1 MTLIETVSAGYAA
14 CGVSAGS
21 RIGIALSGG
30 ADSVALL
37 AASVRL
43 GFEVV
48 PLHCNFHLRGA
59 ESDRDERFVRSL
71 CARLGLADRLHL
83 TDFDVDAQMRATG
96 ESVEMACRT
105 LRYRWFEERAG
116 ALGLTAVAV
125 GHHADDDAET
135 FVLNLMRGTGLRGLA
150 GMPRSRD
157 LFVRPMIGCTRAE
170 VLDFLSAE
178 GLDYVTDS
186 TNLADEYMRN
196 RVRHAVLPAMELANP
211 NAHRGVASTIR
222 NLRSDLAL
230 LDALVAR
237 RAEALTKP
245 DGSID
250 LDALSED
257 GKMAPDLLFQILR
270 QRGAAGVTH
279 RMAEEIVA
287 ARGHSGASF
296 RLGESML
303 LAIDRGRLHFVGPP
317 LREDDDSVAVF
328 SLAELVGGEV
338 RCLLPLSAELVPA
351 SEFRPDRTARTLW
364 LSERILES
372 GKEMTLRRWRR
383 GDRMVPFG
391 MRGSRLLSDIFSDA
405 RIPVHEKRRLW
416 VLEHG
421 GVILWVPGLRASA
434 HFAVTSADRQVIR
447 MTMVSKIV

>member
-1 MTLIETVSAGYAA
+1 MTLTETVSAGYAA

-71 CARLGLADRLHL
+71 CARLGLADWLHL
-83 TDFDVDAQMRATG
+83 TDFDVYAQMCATG

-105 LRYRWFEERAG
+105 LRYRWFEELAG

-170 VLDFLSAE
+170 VLDFLSTE

-196 RVRHAVLPAMELANP
+196 RVRHAV
-211 NAHRGVASTIR
+211 
-222 NLRSDLAL
+222 
-230 LDALVAR
+230 
-237 RAEALTKP
+237 
-245 DGSID
+245 
-250 LDALSED
+250 
-257 GKMAPDLLFQILR
+257 
-270 QRGAAGVTH
+270 
-279 RMAEEIVA
+279 
-287 ARGHSGASF
+287 
-296 RLGESML
+296 
-303 LAIDRGRLHFVGPP
+303 
-317 LREDDDSVAVF
+317 
-328 SLAELVGGEV
+328 
-338 RCLLPLSAELVPA
+338 
-351 SEFRPDRTARTLW
+351 
-364 LSERILES
+364 
-372 GKEMTLRRWRR
+372 
-383 GDRMVPFG
+383 
-391 MRGSRLLSDIFSDA
+391 
-405 RIPVHEKRRLW
+405 
-416 VLEHG
+416 
-421 GVILWVPGLRASA
+421 
-434 HFAVTSADRQVIR
+434 
-447 MTMVSKIV
+447 